1 MAKSGVSLNWG
12 GLDRCLMQAARGLA
26 EHQAILADIGEA
38 LVSSTIQ
45 HFVEGKGPDGEDWKP
60 SERSER
66 DGGKPLSDSGRLRQ
80 SIEYATAPDSV
91 MVGTNV
97 IYARIHQ
104 LGGEIRPKK
113 KKALKVRGRPV
124 GKVTMPARPY
134 LYMDEEDKAEVAHII
149 ALHTKGKR

>member
-12 GLDRCLMQAARGLA
+12 GLDRCLMKAARGLA
-26 EHQAILADIGEA
+26 DHQAILADVGEA

-60 SERSER
+60 SERSAR
-66 DGGKPLSDSGRLRQ
+66 DGGKPLSDTGRLRQ

-104 LGGEIRPKK
+104 LGGEIRPKN
-113 KKALKVRGRPV
+113 KKALKVGGRLV
-124 GKVTMPARPY
+124 SKVTMPARPY

-149 ALHTKGKR
+149 ALHNTGKR

>member
-1 MAKSGVSLNWG
+1 MTTNGVSLNWG
-12 GLDRCLMQAARGLA
+12 GLDRCLMKAARGLA
-26 EHQAILADIGEA
+26 DHQAILADIGEA

-66 DGGKPLSDSGRLRQ
+66 DGGKPLSDTGRLRQ
-80 SIEYATAPDSV
+80 SIDYATAPDSV

-97 IYARIHQ
+97 LYGRIHQ
-104 LGGEIRPKK
+104 VGGEIRPKK
-113 KKALKVRGRPV
+113 KKALKVGGRLV
-124 GKVTMPARPY
+124 SKVTMPARPY
-134 LYMDEEDKAEVAHII
+134 LYVDEEDKAEVAHII